1 MPVTRAVI
9 DLLGEVAL
17 LLWGLHM
24 VSSGILR
31 AFGGDLRRVLAR
43 ALSNRLLALA
53 AGLAVTLALQSS
65 TATALMAGSFT
76 AAGAIGPVP
85 GLAVMLGANVGT
97 ALVASALAF
106 DVSLLFPVL
115 LLAGL
120 VLFRSTSSTRGR
132 NAGRVLLGLGLMLL
146 ALHLLAGAFALEHV
160 SGRAK
165 EVIQALTGEPL
176 IVLAIAAAAT
186 WVLHS
191 SVAMVLVVATL
202 AQAGLVEAVPALA
215 MVLGA
220 NLGSALNPLVDALG
234 SEPAA
239 LRLPLGNLLNRLFG
253 CLLCL
258 PLLGGI
264 AGLMTDASMTAASAV
279 VLFHL
284 AFNVILAALF
294 ILPLPAMAALLAR
307 MLPDRP
313 ASDDPAAPRYLDRGT
328 LALPTVAL
336 TAAARETLRM
346 ADVVEAM
353 LRGAGDLLGRDDPD
367 ATARLRA
374 LDNVLDRLHR
384 EVKLFLGEL
393 GRTGLGAA
401 ERWRMAWILVAAQHL
416 EHAGDAIDKGLLD
429 LVAKRMRRRQQLTDD
444 ELAETE
450 TMLAHVL
457 AQLRLATAVLMGEDL
472 AAARRLIEQKER
484 FRELERTAMQAQLAR
499 IQDGRALSETG
510 ALHLDIVRELKRIEA
525 HVAAIAHPL
534 LERRNLLRPSRLVN
548 EPEPAAQG

>member
-24 VSSGILR
+24 VSSGVLR

-43 ALSNRLLALA
+43 ALGNRLMALA

-76 AAGAIGPVP
+76 VAGAIGPVP

-160 SGRAK
+160 SGQAK
-165 EVIQALTGEPL
+165 QVIQSLTGEPL

-202 AQAGLVEAVPALA
+202 AQAGLVEVVPALA

-239 LRLPLGNLLNRLFG
+239 LRLPLGNLLNRLLG

-264 AGLMTDASMTAASAV
+264 AGLMTDAGMTAASAV

-284 AFNVILAALF
+284 AFNIILAALF
-294 ILPLPAMAALLAR
+294 ILPLPAMAVLLTR

-313 ASDDPAAPRYLDRGT
+313 ASDDPAAPRYLDRAT
-328 LALPTVAL
+328 HVLPTVAL

-401 ERWRMAWILVAAQHL
+401 ERRRMAWILVAAQHL

-472 AAARRLIEQKER
+472 AAARRLVEQKER

-534 LERRNLLRPSRLVN
+534 LERRNLLRPSRLVI

>member
-176 IVLAIAAAAT
+176 IVLAIAAVAT

-393 GRTGLGAA
+393 GRTGLSAA
-401 ERWRMAWILVAAQHL
+401 ERRRMAWILVAAQHL